1 MIILQYILFRI
12 IDLIIL
18 LCFIIFSCSIIKN
31 FVMTEINEFLH
42 LEDNKE
48 NIDPNPKLEK
58 PKRGRKKKDTE
69 TTLPKPL
76 ENPLDEIPIDD
87 EIPALEQQHQQ
98 QQQQVVEHNIQ
109 IVDEEA
115 LFYEVNLKMQNAVL
129 VSPDRCN
136 ITLKELQTM
145 SYNSSNFKKLMF
157 LYQSFNISQNY
168 SFTSQLSGTALN
180 LSAIPVG
187 KVLKCEQELQETL
200 EQDEIL
206 KEKLSELMFQ
216 NISRQELNPIYSIGM
231 LYLKDVSIAKRKA
244 MQKEKERD
252 ASLLKEE

>member
-1 MIILQYILFRI
+1 
-12 IDLIIL
+12 
-18 LCFIIFSCSIIKN
+18 
-31 FVMTEINEFLH
+31 MTEINEFLH

-48 NIDPNPKLEK
+48 NIEPEPKVEK
-58 PKRGRKKKDTE
+58 PNKRGRKKKDTAE

-87 EIPALEQQHQQ
+87 EIPKLE

-109 IVDEEA
+109 IVDEESI
-115 LFYEVNLKMQNAVL
+115 FYEVNLKMQNAVL

-145 SYNSSNFKKLMF
+145 PYNPSNFKKLMF
-157 LYQSFNISQNY
+157 IYQSFNISQNY
-168 SFTSQLSGTALN
+168 SFTSQLSGTALD

-187 KVLKCEQELQETL
+187 KVLKCEEELRDTL
-200 EQDEIL
+200 AKDEIL

-216 NISRQELNPIYSIGM
+216 NISRQELNPMYSIGM
-231 LYLKDVSIAKRKA
+231 LYLKDVSTAKRMA
-244 MQKEKERD
+244 MQKEKERET
-252 ASLLKEE
+252 SLLKEE

>member
-1 MIILQYILFRI
+1 
-12 IDLIIL
+12 
-18 LCFIIFSCSIIKN
+18 
-31 FVMTEINEFLH
+31 MTEINEFLH

-48 NIDPNPKLEK
+48 NIDPEPKVEK
-58 PKRGRKKKDTE
+58 SKRGRKKKDTAE

-87 EIPALEQQHQQ
+87 EIPKLEVQQ

-109 IVDEEA
+109 IVDEESI
-115 LFYEVNLKMQNAVL
+115 FYEVNLKMQNAVL
-129 VSPDRCN
+129 VSPERCN

-145 SYNSSNFKKLMF
+145 PYNSSNFKKLMF

-168 SFTSQLSGTALN
+168 SFTSQLSGTALD

-187 KVLKCEQELQETL
+187 KVLKCEEELRDTL
-200 EQDEIL
+200 AKDEIL

-216 NISRQELNPIYSIGM
+216 NISRQELNPMYSIGM
-231 LYLKDVSIAKRKA
+231 LYLKNVSTAKRLA

>member
-1 MIILQYILFRI
+1 
-12 IDLIIL
+12 
-18 LCFIIFSCSIIKN
+18 
-31 FVMTEINEFLH
+31 MTEINEFLH

-48 NIDPNPKLEK
+48 NIEPNPKLEK
-58 PKRGRKKKDTE
+58 TKRGRKKKDTE
-69 TTLPKPL
+69 QTLPKPL
-76 ENPLDEIPIDD
+76 ENPLDEIPLDD
-87 EIPALEQQHQQ
+87 EIPALEIHQQ
-98 QQQQVVEHNIQ
+98 QQPQQQVVEHNIQ

-145 SYNSSNFKKLMF
+145 PYNSSNFKKLMF

-244 MQKEKERD
+244 MQKEKEKD